1 MKVLVIGA
9 GLGGLACAIACKR
22 EGLEVVVLERANR
35 IVPIGAGIQVPP
47 NGTRIARQ
55 LGYLDKLLERGV
67 IVDKMELRRYANG
80 KHLFSLSAKECMQQY
95 GDLWMVCHRADC
107 HAALWET
114 CVSLGVDLCLDMDVE
129 RIDFETNT
137 VWLEDGDDISGD
149 VIIGADGLY
158 SICRNQLLG
167 TPSSAVETG
176 DLAYRASFPAEQL
189 KTLNDGAVDELCSRK
204 QVTVWVGP
212 QKHTVFYPVRDG
224 KEFNLVLIRPDNM
237 APGERHIEGD
247 VGEMRQSYE
256 GWDETLTK
264 LISCIPRVQKWK
276 LCTHPELKT
285 WTKGCV
291 ALLGDSC
298 HPSLPYQA
306 QGAAMAV
313 EDGAVLGKLLG
324 LLNASSN
331 GTTPA
336 ELIPEVL
343 QLYETLRKSR
353 TTVNVQGAR
362 SNQKWYQIPDGPEQE
377 ARDAEMAGAKLTDGL
392 SPTGWR
398 WIDPEYQKELL
409 GHDVVAEAVK
419 AFAEWEAAR
428 A

>member
-35 IVPIGAGIQVPP
+35 IVPIGAGIQAPP

-67 IVDKMELRRYANG
+67 IVDEMELRRYANG
-80 KHLFSLSAKECMQQY
+80 KHLFSLSAKECMEQY

-114 CVSLGVDLCLDMDVE
+114 CMSLGVDLCLDMDVE
-129 RIDFETNT
+129 RIDFDTNT

-167 TPSSAVETG
+167 TASPAVETG

-204 QVTVWVGP
+204 QVTVWLGP
-212 QKHTVFYPVRDG
+212 QKHTVFYPVRGG

-264 LISCIPRVQKWK
+264 LISCIPRVKKWK

-324 LLNASSN
+324 LLNNSSN
-331 GTTPA
+331 GTAPA

-377 ARDAEMAGAKLTDGL
+377 ARDAEMAGAKLADGL

-419 AFAEWEAAR
+419 AFGEWKTAR